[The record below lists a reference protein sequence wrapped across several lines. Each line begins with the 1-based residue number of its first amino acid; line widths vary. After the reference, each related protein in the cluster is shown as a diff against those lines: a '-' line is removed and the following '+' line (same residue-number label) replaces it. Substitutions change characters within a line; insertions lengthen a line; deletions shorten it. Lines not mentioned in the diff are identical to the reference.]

1 LIWNFGLFI
10 VQELTKLNTEDLLK
24 DRNLKFRKL
33 GGFQEGIPID
43 PNKGF
48 HMKMRD
54 IPVPAKISDSELQ
67 N

>member
-33 GGFQEGIPID
+33 GGFQEGIHVD

-48 HMKMRD
+48 RMKMRD
-54 IPVPAKISDSELQ
+54 IPVPAKIYDS
-67 N
+67 